1 MMDLAS
7 KILYLMA
14 AVPAVLSCA
23 SSLEDITT
31 AEGPSGIS
39 DRILNT
45 SDDAVP
51 GSLIFFVE
59 NGAAADSE
67 DMAEALSAIGAGPAE
82 RVFPASGGG
91 KAEGQGT
98 MDRWY
103 CVTFDESV
111 GLDYAAGLVA
121 GVDGVSRVQF
131 NSRLHKA
138 SDCISK
144 PAPASVKA
152 VSSKAAS
159 GRFNDP
165 DLSLQWNYRNTGS
178 LEIASTAVPGADI
191 NITDAWRITGGD
203 PRVIV
208 AVVDECVQYDHPDL
222 QQNMWVNTA
231 EIPGN
236 GIDDDGNG
244 YTDDYYGC
252 NFAVAST
259 VAGNLTYDKPGDT
272 GHATHIAGTIAA
284 VNNNSVGVCG
294 VAGGTGSGD
303 GVRIM
308 TCQVFDGMGGG
319 DVLTCARAIRY
330 AADMGASVLSC
341 SFGFASGAFTDD
353 AQFCAG
359 NESVEA
365 EAIEYFMSKSNCSAL
380 DGGIAVFAAGNDH
393 SALVTYP
400 GAYKGCISVSAI
412 SCDHLP
418 ACYTNYGPGCDICAP
433 GGDPF
438 TGGVAYPG
446 ADAPC
451 IYSTMPTE
459 PIPLY
464 SGGVPT
470 GEYSAAGYGYMY
482 GSSMACPHVAGIAAL
497 GLSYALQTGRH
508 FTRDEYVSLLLSSVN
523 GIDGHLEGTKRT
535 VVDWTY
541 YTIGNLP
548 LSPYRYNMG
557 SGVADAWRLLMRID
571 GVPCVTVPVGRETGI
586 DLSPYLGGN
595 AGWIRDV
602 SVSLSDEDMNSLELD
617 SAPSVTDGRLMIFP
631 TRTGSA
637 RLRLGYLVGGD
648 SEESDGAPSGMPVT
662 ADISV
667 ISRAVV
673 SGNGG
678 WL

>member
-1 MMDLAS
+1 MTMTMIPDILKLAGFGAAF
-7 KILYLMA
+7 ILLSGCTERLSGPDGGRPDGRIIITLSPDSGREVTVKDIAGIDETSINNLYA
-14 AVPAVLSCA
+14 IQFDRNGAVLSNEYFSSDNDKFNTADNTVEVSVGEETDGICFIANAGSGAIGGVSTLADLGLKCKSLTNGEA
-23 SSLEDITT
+23 SLTNDNRTIMSGVWHSGDPDFTVEMYRAIAKVDFTLLAGAGVEFALHSIRMCNVPKVMYYHRDQDRLL
-31 AEGPSGIS
+31 PSETVAAYPEINSTDDLADYTEQQVASAS
-39 DRILNT
+39 DRLTAIEGWTDLRYMTEGTTPHTGKLLDGTDGYSCLYYLPENARGT
-45 SDDAVP
+45 
-51 GSLIFFVE
+51 GS
-59 NGAAADSE
+59 ATDQRQKS
-67 DMAEALSAIGAGPAE
+67 AE
-82 RVFPASGGG
+82 
-91 KAEGQGT
+91 T
-98 MDRWY
+98 
-103 CVTFDESV
+103 
-111 GLDYAAGLVA
+111 
-121 GVDGVSRVQF
+121 
-131 NSRLHKA
+131 
-138 SDCISK
+138 
-144 PAPASVKA
+144 APAGQEEYCTYIEIKGYYKSDNLVT
-152 VSSKAAS
+152 
-159 GRFNDP
+159 
-165 DLSLQWNYRNTGS
+165 LTEYRIFLGEN
-178 LEIASTAVPGADI
+178 
-191 NITDAWRITGGD
+191 N
-203 PRVIV
+203 
-208 AVVDECVQYDHPDL
+208 
-222 QQNMWVNTA
+222 
-231 EIPGN
+231 
-236 GIDDDGNG
+236 
-244 YTDDYYGC
+244 TDDYNILRNSNYKVTATILGP
-252 NFAVAST
+252 
-259 VAGNLTYDKPGDT
+259 DRIDT
-272 GHATHIAGTIAA
+272 RINDMDPQNYLDYTD
-284 VNNNSVGVCG
+284 NS
-294 VAGGTGSGD
+294 SPW
-303 GVRIM
+303 I
-308 TCQVFDGMGGG
+308 
-319 DVLTCARAIRY
+319 
-330 AADMGASVLSC
+330 
-341 SFGFASGAFTDD
+341 
-353 AQFCAG
+353 
-359 NESVEA
+359 
-365 EAIEYFMSKSNCSAL
+365 
-380 DGGIAVFAAGNDH
+380 VFAAGNDH